1 MHITVKDIFCGK
13 EQKIDTTKRKE
24 FNSSYQKE
32 SLGNDSYS
40 ITNTGFILDEQSDK
54 ENHGGPDKAI
64 CAYNFEY
71 YKYLEDTYDI
81 SLPLCAF
88 GENLSLKGVSDS
100 DICIGDRFQYGEVT
114 LEVSQPRQPCWKIS
128 TILGIKNL
136 TSIVV
141 KEHKT
146 GFYFRVI
153 QDGVITPNDTL
164 KLLSRNYPKLSIEYI
179 NKIAFNA
186 KDNQENI
193 KEALECPKLSESY
206 RLSLSKRYK
215 DKEYGLQDWQLDSSS

>member
-1 MHITVKDIFCGK
+1 MQIIVKDIFCGK
-13 EQKIDTTKRKE
+13 EQKIDSTKKKE
-24 FNSSYQKE
+24 FNSSYQKK
-32 SLGNDSYS
+32 LLNNDSYS
-40 ITNTGFILDEQSDK
+40 ITNTGFILDKQSDK
-54 ENHGGPDKAI
+54 ENHGGIDKAI
-64 CAYNFEY
+64 CAYSFDY

-88 GENLSLKGVSDS
+88 GENLSLLGVNDS
-100 DICIGDRFQYGEVT
+100 EICLGDRFQYGEVT

-128 TILGIKNL
+128 TIVGIKNL

-141 KEHKT
+141 KEFKT

-153 QDGVITPNDTL
+153 KSGAITPADTL
-164 KLLSRNYPKLSIEYI
+164 SLISREYPNFTIEYI

-193 KEALECPKLSESY
+193 REVMECPRLANAY
-206 RLSLSKRYK
+206 RVSLHKRYK
-215 DKEYGLQDWQLDSSS
+215 NKEYGLQDWQMDSNS